1 MHVCSPSGFDT
12 PGPNTYN
19 EAILKSTERNV
30 VDKSKPHVHRRD
42 ATPSLE
48 DLAQQLTVLDERL
61 DNIDS
66 IVTNVAERVMSQPIT
81 ISVTCAGCGRVSTYN
96 LLASEK
102 PTIVRK

>member
-1 MHVCSPSGFDT
+1 M
-12 PGPNTYN
+12 
-19 EAILKSTERNV
+19 A
-30 VDKSKPHVHRRD
+30 DKSKQQVPRRD
-42 ATPSLE
+42 AAPSLE
-48 DLAQQLTVLDERL
+48 DIAQHLAVLDERL

-81 ISVTCAGCGRVSTYN
+81 ISVTCSGCGRVSTYN

>member
-1 MHVCSPSGFDT
+1 M
-12 PGPNTYN
+12 
-19 EAILKSTERNV
+19 A
-30 VDKSKPHVHRRD
+30 DKSKSQVTRRE
-42 ATPSLE
+42 AAPTLE
-48 DLAQQLTVLDERL
+48 DIAQQLAVLDERL

-102 PTIVRK
+102 PTIARK

>member
-1 MHVCSPSGFDT
+1 MD
-12 PGPNTYN
+12 
-19 EAILKSTERNV
+19 
-30 VDKSKPHVHRRD
+30 DKPKPHVHRRD
-42 ATPSLE
+42 AVPTLE
-48 DLAQQLTVLDERL
+48 DMAQQLALFDERL

-81 ISVTCAGCGRVSTYN
+81 ISVTCSGCGRVSTYN